1 MVSVAL
7 ALAGSVIYGASDFFG
22 GLAARG
28 TSAVRVTLIN
38 SIAGLAV
45 LVVAAFVLPSRWGA
59 TVLLWG
65 MLAGVCGAVALV
77 LIYACLAL
85 GPMSILS
92 PILALVAAVIP
103 ITIGFV
109 RGERLSGLGYIG
121 LAIGLVAIVLIC
133 LVPGA
138 RAVRPSPRG
147 LLMAVGAGVAIG
159 GYLVFIDLTPPDSG
173 PAPLLVTFIVTG
185 IVMSVALLGQRLA
198 RRGAPRPTITRATVG
213 FAVLCG
219 LTDAAAAFLFL
230 LALRAGDLSVV
241 SVLNALAPAGTIVLA
256 AVVLRERIAPVQWV
270 GLAIALVS
278 AALLALA

>member
-1 MVSVAL
+1 MLSVAL

-45 LVVAAFVLPSRWGA
+45 LVVAALVLPSRWGA
-59 TVLLWG
+59 PVLLWG
-65 MLAGVCGAVALV
+65 VLAGGCGAVALV
-77 LIYACLAL
+77 LLYACLAL

-109 RGERLSGLGYIG
+109 RGERLSGLGYLG
-121 LAIGLVAIVLIC
+121 LAVGLVAIVLIC

-173 PAPLLVTFIVTG
+173 PAPLLVTFVVTG

-198 RRGAPRPTITRATVG
+198 RRGAPRLTITRVTVG

-219 LTDAAAAFLFL
+219 LTDAVAAFLFL
-230 LALRAGDLSVV
+230 LALRRGELSIV

-270 GLAIALVS
+270 GLAVALVA

>member
-1 MVSVAL
+1 MLSVAL

-45 LVVAAFVLPSRWGA
+45 LVVAALVLPSRWGA
-59 TVLLWG
+59 PVLLWG
-65 MLAGVCGAVALV
+65 VLAGVCGAVALV
-77 LIYACLAL
+77 LLYACLAL

-109 RGERLSGLGYIG
+109 RGERLSGLGYLG
-121 LAIGLVAIVLIC
+121 LAIGLLAIVLIC
-133 LVPGA
+133 LVPGE

-159 GYLVFIDLTPPDSG
+159 GYLVFIDLTPPGSG
-173 PAPLLVTFIVTG
+173 PAPLLVTFVVTG

-198 RRGAPRPTITRATVG
+198 RRGAPRRAITRVTVG

-219 LTDAAAAFLFL
+219 LTDATAAFLFL
-230 LALRAGDLSVV
+230 LALRAGELSIV

-256 AVVLRERIAPVQWV
+256 AVLLRERIAPVQWV
-270 GLAIALVS
+270 GLAVALVS

>member
-1 MVSVAL
+1 MLSVAL

-45 LVVAAFVLPSRWGA
+45 LVVAALVLPSRWGA
-59 TVLLWG
+59 PVLLWG
-65 MLAGVCGAVALV
+65 VLAGVCGAVALV
-77 LIYACLAL
+77 LLYACLAL

-109 RGERLSGLGYIG
+109 RGERLSGLGYLG
-121 LAIGLVAIVLIC
+121 LAIGLLAIVLIC
-133 LVPGA
+133 LVPGE

-173 PAPLLVTFIVTG
+173 PAPLLVTFVVTG

-198 RRGAPRPTITRATVG
+198 RRGAPRPTITRMTVG

-219 LTDAAAAFLFL
+219 VTDAAAAFLFL
-230 LALRAGDLSVV
+230 LALREGELSIV

-256 AVVLRERIAPVQWV
+256 AVVLRERIAPVQWM
-270 GLAIALVS
+270 GLAVALVA

>member
-1 MVSVAL
+1 MLSVAL

-45 LVVAAFVLPSRWGA
+45 LVFASLVLPSRWGA
-59 TVLLWG
+59 PVLLWG
-65 MLAGVCGAVALV
+65 VLAGVCGAVALV
-77 LIYACLAL
+77 LLYACLAL

-103 ITIGFV
+103 ITVGFV
-109 RGERLSGLGYIG
+109 RGERLSGLGYLG
-121 LAIGLVAIVLIC
+121 LAIGLLAIVLIC
-133 LVPGA
+133 LVPGE

-173 PAPLLVTFIVTG
+173 PAPLLVTFVVTG

-198 RRGAPRPTITRATVG
+198 RRGAPRPTITRVTVG

-230 LALRAGDLSVV
+230 LALRMGELSIV

-256 AVVLRERIAPVQWV
+256 AVVLRERIAPVQWM
-270 GLAIALVS
+270 GLAVALV
-278 AALLALA
+278 AAVLLALA

>member
-1 MVSVAL
+1 MLSVAL

-45 LVVAAFVLPSRWGA
+45 LVVAALVLPSRWGA
-59 TVLLWG
+59 PVLLWG
-65 MLAGVCGAVALV
+65 VLAGGCGAVALV
-77 LIYACLAL
+77 LLYACLAL

-109 RGERLSGLGYIG
+109 RGERLSGLGYLG
-121 LAIGLVAIVLIC
+121 LAIGLLAIVLIC
-133 LVPGA
+133 LVPGE

-173 PAPLLVTFIVTG
+173 PAPLLVTFVVTG

-198 RRGAPRPTITRATVG
+198 RRGAPRLTITRVTVG

-219 LTDAAAAFLFL
+219 LTDAVAAFLFL
-230 LALRAGDLSVV
+230 LALRRGELSIV

-270 GLAIALVS
+270 GLAVALVA

>member
-1 MVSVAL
+1 MLSVAL

-45 LVVAAFVLPSRWGA
+45 LVVAALVLPSRWGA
-59 TVLLWG
+59 PVLLWG
-65 MLAGVCGAVALV
+65 VLAGVCGAVALV
-77 LIYACLAL
+77 LLYACLAL

-109 RGERLSGLGYIG
+109 RGERLSGLGYLG
-121 LAIGLVAIVLIC
+121 LAIGLLAIVLIC
-133 LVPGA
+133 LVPGE

-173 PAPLLVTFIVTG
+173 PAPLLVTFVVTG

-198 RRGAPRPTITRATVG
+198 RRGAPRPTITRMTVG

-219 LTDAAAAFLFL
+219 VTDAAAAFLFL
-230 LALRAGDLSVV
+230 LALRMGELSIV

-270 GLAIALVS
+270 GLAVALVS

>member
-1 MVSVAL
+1 MLSVAL

-45 LVVAAFVLPSRWGA
+45 LVVAALVLPSRWGA
-59 TVLLWG
+59 PVLLWG
-65 MLAGVCGAVALV
+65 VLAGGCGAVALV
-77 LIYACLAL
+77 LLYACLAL

-109 RGERLSGLGYIG
+109 RGERLSGLGYLG
-121 LAIGLVAIVLIC
+121 LAVGLVAIVLIC

-173 PAPLLVTFIVTG
+173 PAPLLVTFVVTG
-185 IVMSVALLGQRLA
+185 IVMSVALLGQRLT
-198 RRGAPRPTITRATVG
+198 RRGAPRLTITRVTVG

-219 LTDAAAAFLFL
+219 LTDAVAAFLFL
-230 LALRAGDLSVV
+230 LALRRGELSIV

-270 GLAIALVS
+270 GLAVALVA

>member
-1 MVSVAL
+1 MLSVAL

-45 LVVAAFVLPSRWGA
+45 LVVAALVLPSRWGA
-59 TVLLWG
+59 PVLLWG
-65 MLAGVCGAVALV
+65 VLAGGCGAVALV
-77 LIYACLAL
+77 LLYACLAL

-109 RGERLSGLGYIG
+109 RGERLSGLGYLG
-121 LAIGLVAIVLIC
+121 LAIGLLAIVLIC
-133 LVPGA
+133 LVPGE

-173 PAPLLVTFIVTG
+173 PAPLLVTFVVTG

-198 RRGAPRPTITRATVG
+198 RRGAPRPTITRVTVG

-219 LTDAAAAFLFL
+219 VTDAAAAFLFL
-230 LALRAGDLSVV
+230 LALRRGELSIV

-270 GLAIALVS
+270 GLAVALVA

>member
-1 MVSVAL
+1 MLSVAL

-45 LVVAAFVLPSRWGA
+45 LVVAALVLPSRWG
-59 TVLLWG
+59 TPVLLWG
-65 MLAGVCGAVALV
+65 VLAGVCGAVALV
-77 LIYACLAL
+77 LLYACLAL

-109 RGERLSGLGYIG
+109 RGERLSGLGYLG
-121 LAIGLVAIVLIC
+121 LAIGLLAIVLIC
-133 LVPGA
+133 LVPGE
-138 RAVRPSPRG
+138 RAMRPSPRG

-159 GYLVFIDLTPPDSG
+159 GYLVFIDLTPRDSG
-173 PAPLLVTFIVTG
+173 PAPLLVTFVVTG
-185 IVMSVALLGQRLA
+185 IVMSVALLGQRLV
-198 RRGAPRPTITRATVG
+198 RRGAPRPTITRMTVG

-219 LTDAAAAFLFL
+219 VTDAGAAFLFL
-230 LALRAGDLSVV
+230 LALRAGDLSIV

-256 AVVLRERIAPVQWV
+256 AVVLRERIAPVQWM
-270 GLAIALVS
+270 GLAVALAA

>member
-1 MVSVAL
+1 MLSVAL

-45 LVVAAFVLPSRWGA
+45 LVVAALVLPSRWGA
-59 TVLLWG
+59 PVLLWG
-65 MLAGVCGAVALV
+65 VLAGGCGAVALV
-77 LIYACLAL
+77 LLYACLAL

-109 RGERLSGLGYIG
+109 RGERLSGLGYLG
-121 LAIGLVAIVLIC
+121 LAVGLVAIVLIC

-173 PAPLLVTFIVTG
+173 PAPLLVTFVVTG

-198 RRGAPRPTITRATVG
+198 RRGAPRPTITRVTVG

-219 LTDAAAAFLFL
+219 LTDAVAAFLFL
-230 LALRAGDLSVV
+230 LALRRGELSIV

-270 GLAIALVS
+270 GLAVALVA

>member
-1 MVSVAL
+1 MLSVAL
-7 ALAGSVIYGASDFFG
+7 ALAGAVIYGASDFFG

-45 LVVAAFVLPSRWGA
+45 LVVAALVLPSRWDA
-59 TVLLWG
+59 PVLLWG
-65 MLAGVCGAVALV
+65 VLAGVCGAVALV
-77 LIYACLAL
+77 LLYACLAL

-109 RGERLSGLGYIG
+109 RGERLSGLGYLG
-121 LAIGLVAIVLIC
+121 LAIGLLAIVLIC
-133 LVPGA
+133 LVPGE

-173 PAPLLVTFIVTG
+173 PAPLLVTFVVTG

-198 RRGAPRPTITRATVG
+198 RRGAPRPTITRVTVG

-230 LALRAGDLSVV
+230 LALRMGELSIV

-256 AVVLRERIAPVQWV
+256 AVVLRERIAPVQWM
-270 GLAIALVS
+270 GLAVALV
-278 AALLALA
+278 AAVLLALA

>member
-1 MVSVAL
+1 VLSVAL

-28 TSAVRVTLIN
+28 TSAVRVTWIN

-45 LVVAAFVLPSRWGA
+45 LIIAALLLPSRWSA
-59 TVLLWG
+59 PVLLWG
-65 MLAGVCGAVALV
+65 VLAGACGSVALV
-77 LIYACLAL
+77 LLYACLAI

-103 ITIGFV
+103 IAIGFV
-109 RGERLSGLGYIG
+109 RGERLSSLGYLG
-121 LAIGLVAIVLIC
+121 LAVGLVAIILIC
-133 LVPGA
+133 LVPGE
-138 RAVRPSPRG
+138 RAVRPSRRG

-159 GYLVFIDLTPPDSG
+159 GYLVFIDLTPHDSG
-173 PAPLLVTFIVTG
+173 PAPLLVTFVVAGIVTST
-185 IVMSVALLGQRLA
+185 ILLGQRLA
-198 RRGAPRPTITRATVG
+198 RQDAPRPTISRTTVG

-230 LALRAGDLSVV
+230 LALREGELSIV

-256 AVVLRERIAPVQWV
+256 AAVLRERIAPVQWM
-270 GLAIALVS
+270 GLAVALIA

>member
-45 LVVAAFVLPSRWGA
+45 LVVAAVVLPSRWGA
-59 TVLLWG
+59 PVLLWG
-65 MLAGVCGAVALV
+65 VLAGVCGAVALV
-77 LIYACLAL
+77 LLYACLAL

-92 PILALVAAVIP
+92 PILALVAALIP

-109 RGERLSGLGYIG
+109 RGERLSGLGYLG

-133 LVPGA
+133 LVPGE
-138 RAVRPSPRG
+138 RAVRPSARG

-173 PAPLLVTFIVTG
+173 PAPLLVTFVVTG
-185 IVMSVALLGQRLA
+185 IVMSIALLGQRLA
-198 RRGAPRPTITRATVG
+198 RRGAPRPTITRVTVG

-230 LALRAGDLSVV
+230 LALRAGELSIV

-270 GLAIALVS
+270 GLAVALVA

>member
-1 MVSVAL
+1 MLSVAL
-7 ALAGSVIYGASDFFG
+7 ALAGSVIYGASDFLG

-45 LVVAAFVLPSRWGA
+45 LVVAALVLPSRWGA
-59 TVLLWG
+59 PVLLWG
-65 MLAGVCGAVALV
+65 VLAGVCGAVALV
-77 LIYACLAL
+77 LLYACLAL

-103 ITIGFV
+103 ITVGFV
-109 RGERLSGLGYIG
+109 RGERLSGLGYLG
-121 LAIGLVAIVLIC
+121 LAIGLLAIVLIC
-133 LVPGA
+133 LVPGE

-173 PAPLLVTFIVTG
+173 PAPLLVTFVVTG

-198 RRGAPRPTITRATVG
+198 RRGAPRPTITRVTVG

-230 LALRAGDLSVV
+230 LALRAGELSIV

-256 AVVLRERIAPVQWV
+256 AVVLRERIAPVQWM
-270 GLAIALVS
+270 GLAVALV
-278 AALLALA
+278 AAVLLALA

>member
-45 LVVAAFVLPSRWGA
+45 LVVAAFVLPSRWTA

-109 RGERLSGLGYIG
+109 RGERLSGLGYLG
-121 LAIGLVAIVLIC
+121 LALGLVAIVLIC

-147 LLMAVGAGVAIG
+147 LLMAVGAGIAIG

-173 PAPLLVTFIVTG
+173 PAPLLVTFVVTG

>member
-7 ALAGSVIYGASDFFG
+7 ALAGSIIYGASDFFG

-45 LVVAAFVLPSRWGA
+45 LVVAALVLPSRWGA
-59 TVLLWG
+59 PVLLWG
-65 MLAGVCGAVALV
+65 VLAGVCGAVALV
-77 LIYACLAL
+77 LLYACLAL

-109 RGERLSGLGYIG
+109 RGERLSGLGYLG

-133 LVPGA
+133 LVPGE
-138 RAVRPSPRG
+138 RAVRPSARG

-159 GYLVFIDLTPPDSG
+159 GYLVFIDLTPADSG
-173 PAPLLVTFIVTG
+173 PAPLLVTFVVTG
-185 IVMSVALLGQRLA
+185 IVMSIALLGQRLA
-198 RRGAPRPTITRATVG
+198 RRGAPRPTITRVTVG

-230 LALRAGDLSVV
+230 LALRAGELSIV

-270 GLAIALVS
+270 GLAVALVA

>member
-1 MVSVAL
+1 MLSVAL

-45 LVVAAFVLPSRWGA
+45 LVVAALVLPSRWGA
-59 TVLLWG
+59 PVLLWG
-65 MLAGVCGAVALV
+65 VLAGVCGAVALV
-77 LIYACLAL
+77 LLYACLAL

-103 ITIGFV
+103 ITVGFV
-109 RGERLSGLGYIG
+109 RGERLSGLGYLG
-121 LAIGLVAIVLIC
+121 LAIGLLAIVLIC
-133 LVPGA
+133 LVPGE

-173 PAPLLVTFIVTG
+173 PAPLLVTFVVTG

-198 RRGAPRPTITRATVG
+198 RRGAPRPTITRVTVG

-230 LALRAGDLSVV
+230 LALRMGELSIV

-256 AVVLRERIAPVQWV
+256 AVVLRERIAPVQWM
-270 GLAIALVS
+270 GLAVALV
-278 AALLALA
+278 AAVLLALA

>member
-45 LVVAAFVLPSRWGA
+45 LVVAAFVLPSRWTA

-109 RGERLSGLGYIG
+109 RGERLSGLGYLG
-121 LAIGLVAIVLIC
+121 LALGLVAIVLIC

-173 PAPLLVTFIVTG
+173 PAPLLVTFVVTG

-198 RRGAPRPTITRATVG
+198 RRGAPRPTIARATVG